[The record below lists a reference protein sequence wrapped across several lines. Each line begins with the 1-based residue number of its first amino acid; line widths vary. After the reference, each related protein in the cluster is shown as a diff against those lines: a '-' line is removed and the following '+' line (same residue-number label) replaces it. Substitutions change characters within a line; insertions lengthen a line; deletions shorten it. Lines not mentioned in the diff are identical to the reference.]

1 LQYGKYGISRR
12 RKFMKKFVFSILIT
26 LILLLGSTSASP
38 SENKLKTVNLMI
50 DMDMLASP
58 TKEQVFAAESN
69 LLNMRNEMEKRDLK
83 ATFFSTYD
91 VITTRIRL
99 RLTEIGRSPNF
110 ELALSGNNSNEK
122 ISTKSYAEQKS
133 ILERSKKAVEN
144 CRVCGK
150 NEIVASGFMPQSFDQ
165 NNDTYRI
172 LDELGIQYDAG
183 FQAGVI
189 YAPGHPDDAWP
200 YQVEGHNFYAVP
212 VSTYSLSD
220 KKVPLQDRYFKENG
234 LTSSQWYDAL
244 VGKFSE
250 AQNNNEPVVIALTT
264 SISGSGDYLDALKQF
279 LDLAISN
286 DASFVTTMD
295 LVNMSRKEGYQPPAP
310 ASKVCTTCGQDDE
323 KSIEIG
329 VAVASNNT
337 TDVATID
344 SASITK
350 N

>member
-1 LQYGKYGISRR
+1 
-12 RKFMKKFVFSILIT
+12 MKKLVFNSLII
-26 LILLLGSTSASP
+26 LILLLGLANVSS
-38 SENKLKTVNLMI
+38 SENQSKTVNLMI
-50 DMDMLASP
+50 DMDILASP
-58 TKEQVFAAESN
+58 TQEEVFAAESN
-69 LLNMRNEMEKRDLK
+69 LLEMRNEMEKRDLK
-83 ATFFSTYD
+83 ATFSSTYD

-122 ISTKSYAEQKS
+122 ISAKSYAEQKS

-165 NNDTYRI
+165 NNDTYQI
-172 LDELGIQYDAG
+172 LDEMGIQYDAG

-189 YAPGHPDDAWP
+189 YAPGHQNDAWP
-200 YQVEGHNFYAVP
+200 YQVKGHNFYAVP
-212 VSTYSLSD
+212 VSTYRLSD

-234 LTSSQWYDAL
+234 LTSSQWYDVL

-250 AQNNNEPVVIALTT
+250 AQNNDEPVVIALTT

-279 LDLAISN
+279 LDFAISK

-295 LVNMSRKEGYQPPAP
+295 LVNMSRSEEYRPSAPTTKE
-310 ASKVCTTCGQDDE
+310 CTTCGQRE
-323 KSIEIG
+323 EQSVEVGIT
-329 VAVASNNT
+329 VASNNT
-337 TDVATID
+337 TEVATVD
-344 SASITK
+344 SAPISK

>member
-1 LQYGKYGISRR
+1 
-12 RKFMKKFVFSILIT
+12 MKKFVFKSLIISIL
-26 LILLLGSTSASP
+26 LIWLVSASP
-38 SENKLKTVNLMI
+38 SENGSKTVNMMI
-50 DMDMLASP
+50 DIDFPASP
-58 TKEQVFAAESN
+58 TQEQVFAAESN
-69 LLNMRNEMEKRDLK
+69 LLDIRDEMEKRDLK
-83 ATFFSTYD
+83 ATFFSTFD

-99 RLTEIGRSPNF
+99 RLTEIGRTPNF
-110 ELALSGNNSNEK
+110 ELAFSGNNSNEK
-122 ISTKSYAEQKS
+122 ISAKSYAEQKS

-183 FQAGVI
+183 FQEGVI
-189 YAPGHPDDAWP
+189 FAPGHQDDAWP

-220 KKVPLQDRYFKENG
+220 KKIPLQDRYFKENG

-250 AQNNNEPVVIALTT
+250 AQNNDEPVVIALTT
-264 SISGSGDYLDALKQF
+264 SISGSGDYLDALTQF
-279 LDLAISN
+279 LDLVVSQ

-295 LVNMSRKEGYQPPAP
+295 LVNMSRQEGSLPSAP
-310 ASKVCTTCGQDDE
+310 IAEECTTCGQEDE
-323 KSIEIG
+323 KSVEIG
-329 VAVASNNT
+329 IVVASNNT
-337 TDVATID
+337 TEVATVD
-344 SASITK
+344 SAPISK